1 MMMMTMSSH
10 HEDIINLSDSAT
22 NRTSTT
28 INRKSDIL
36 NLL

>member
-10 HEDIINLSDSAT
+10 HEGINLSDSAT